1 MDKEKQQT
9 LDCWAIVELMGH
21 QRIAGRVTERSVAG
35 VMMIQVDVPEVAEW
49 PAFTRLLGGGAIY
62 AINPCDEESARSWAR
77 TSMTTASPIT
87 SFEGRGLLTKMAE
100 SIVAKQSMAALP
112 AGEEGAVMQC
122 DDCGAVMHP
131 EDHRRLGGICENCII
146 P

>member
-35 VMMIQVDVPEVAEW
+35 VMMIQVDVPAVEEW
-49 PAFTRLLGGGAIY
+49 PAFTRMLGGGAIY
-62 AINPCDEESARSWAR
+62 AINPCDEETARSWAR

-100 SIVAKQSMAALP
+100 KIVERQNAGALP
-112 AGEEGAVMQC
+112 AASADRQDL
-122 DDCGAVMHP
+122 DDH
-131 EDHRRLGGICENCII
+131 EDLRDADGYDDDDDANDDDQ
-146 P
+146 